1 MVLILEVKLEE
12 EIKSSYA
19 TFLALFYFS
28 TSGRLCA
35 DEENMFHSILFYNYL
50 HFKIVHYV
58 KYTAAVADKTK
69 YKYVGL
75 NLAFLHVVVTAMLNG
90 LPHKQI

>member
-1 MVLILEVKLEE
+1 MLH
-12 EIKSSYA
+12 
-19 TFLALFYFS
+19 S
-28 TSGRLCA
+28 T
-35 DEENMFHSILFYNYL
+35 LFYNYL
-50 HFKIVHYV
+50 HFNIVHYV

>member
-1 MVLILEVKLEE
+1 ML
-12 EIKSSYA
+12 
-19 TFLALFYFS
+19 
-28 TSGRLCA
+28 
-35 DEENMFHSILFYNYL
+35 HSILFYNYL

-69 YKYVGL
+69 YNYVGL